1 MTPVQRGLGW
11 ATLWPVIHLDD
22 LLSARIVY
30 AQRPELRN
38 VLADRLKGLAASA
51 DQDGY
56 RTLVGDLRREGLL
69 NDEQAEFVSS
79 LVGRTRRGRA
89 LGVYTQLLSTHAQIS
104 REDVEVSI
112 RGLGDSASP
121 TLLGDALVARG
132 LADSQTVARLRFR
145 AKQVLD
151 HDEGQQIQNY
161 LSRQSAE
168 SASTLVGG
176 AVQEGEDTETALG
189 EARIPTGVY
198 RMELVMPT
206 SAEATGIIDRASV
219 DLTPPLEIVAP
230 RFPIPEWVNTNDP
243 LVGTGVGKYRI
254 LGRVGAGAMGTVYLS
269 DADEREQPI
278 CLKLLSGRATPEA
291 QARFKRE
298 ILANSFFSHENVI
311 DVYDA
316 GVTPKGRY
324 FLAMEFFDGGDLEH
338 LLKSEGSISLRQTLM
353 IARQIL
359 LALEGAHGAG
369 IVHRDVKPANILVA
383 PGGTTAKLM
392 DFGIALIKDL
402 GEFKEKVF
410 ESDAGGV
417 TGTPEYLA
425 PEQAFR
431 DPVGPASDLYS
442 LGMVIYRCIAGRLP
456 FECETVTGW
465 VSSHMTEDPLPLAKA
480 APDAEFPS
488 ALQTLLD
495 RLFVKDPKRRV
506 QSAKVVLEALDAIAM
521 SLGGGRK
528 SRLFGKF
535 RRGF

>member
-1 MTPVQRGLGW
+1 MRYPLR
-11 ATLWPVIHLDD
+11 VIHLDD

-38 VLADRLKGLAASA
+38 ALADQLKELANS
-51 DQDGY
+51 DQGGF
-56 RTLVGDLRREGLL
+56 RTLIGDLRRQGLL
-69 NDEQAEFVSS
+69 NDEQVEFVSS
-79 LVGRTRRGRA
+79 LVERTKRGRA
-89 LGVYTQLLSTHAQIS
+89 LGVYTQLLSTHAEVS
-104 REDVEVSI
+104 REDVEVSL
-112 RGLGDSASP
+112 RSLGERASP

-132 LADSQTVARLRFR
+132 LADSQTVARLRYR

-151 HDEGQQIQNY
+151 HDEGEQIQNY

-176 AVQEGEDTETALG
+176 SVQGGEDTETALG

-198 RMELVMPT
+198 RLELVMPT

-219 DLTPPLEIVAP
+219 DLTPPLESVAP
-230 RFPIPEWVNTNDP
+230 RFPIPDWVNTNDP
-243 LVGTGVGKYRI
+243 MVGKGVGRYRI
-254 LGRVGAGAMGTVYLS
+254 LGRVGAGAMGTVYLC

-278 CLKLLSGRATPEA
+278 CLKLLGAKASAEA

-311 DVYDA
+311 DVHDA
-316 GVTPKGRY
+316 GVTPQGQY
-324 FLAMEFFDGGDLEH
+324 FLAMDFFDGGDLEH
-338 LLKSEGSISLRQTLM
+338 LLKAEGSISLRQTLM

-359 LALEGAHGAG
+359 LALEAAHGAG
-369 IVHRDVKPANILVA
+369 IVHRDIKPANILVA

-402 GEFKEKVF
+402 GEFKAKVF

-431 DPVGPASDLYS
+431 DPAGPASDLYS
-442 LGMVIYRCIAGRLP
+442 LGMVIFRCVTGRLP

-465 VSSHMTEDPLPLAKA
+465 VSSHMTETPLSLAAA
-480 APDAEFPS
+480 APGADFPR
-488 ALQTLLD
+488 ALQALLD
-495 RLFVKDPKRRV
+495 RLFVKEPTERM
-506 QSAKVVLEALDAIAM
+506 QSAREVLEALDAIAV
-521 SLGGGRK
+521 SLGAGRK

-535 RRGF
+535 RSGL